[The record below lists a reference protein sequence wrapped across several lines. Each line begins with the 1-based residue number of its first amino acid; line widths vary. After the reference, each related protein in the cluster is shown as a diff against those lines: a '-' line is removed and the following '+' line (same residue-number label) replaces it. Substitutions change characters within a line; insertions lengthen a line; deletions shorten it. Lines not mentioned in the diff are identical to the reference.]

1 MPHPT
6 GVVSGGRP
14 WAGDTG
20 TSFLYE
26 PWTSPHLENKG
37 FLLACSSSC
46 LVLGVGDL
54 ESGESFEAA
63 CSPRRDTAMSTGKD
77 WAGFGWQAGG
87 DGGKADGELNENGDY
102 LGEKGEI

>member
-1 MPHPT
+1 M
-6 GVVSGGRP
+6 SGGRS
-14 WAGDTG
+14 WAGGDTG

-54 ESGESFEAA
+54 ESGESSEAPR
-63 CSPRRDTAMSTGKD
+63 SPRRDSHEHWEGLGRL
-77 WAGFGWQAGG
+77 WVAGRW
-87 DGGKADGELNENGDY
+87 
-102 LGEKGEI
+102 